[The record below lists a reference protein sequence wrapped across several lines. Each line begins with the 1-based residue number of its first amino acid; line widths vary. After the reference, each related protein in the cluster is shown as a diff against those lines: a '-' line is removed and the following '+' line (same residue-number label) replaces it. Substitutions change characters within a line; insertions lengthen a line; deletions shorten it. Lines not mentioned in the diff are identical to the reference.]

1 MYCFFKIDLK
11 VGMFS
16 NKPIPAVGASIGIER
31 IFTILEQQLKNDT
44 SIRQNQTEI
53 VVATIGGGM
62 VFHKLKL
69 LNELWENGIKAETI
83 YNEKP
88 KPQKQLGYALENYV
102 PFIVWMGE
110 NELKEN
116 KCNLKVKYFLK

>member
-1 MYCFFKIDLK
+1 
-11 VGMFS
+11 MFS

-116 KCNLKVKYFLK
+116 KCNLKVK